1 MFQEKRICPIKS
13 LACSGQQKGGQ
24 CDCSKVTGEDGQKPQ
39 LGNLDFILSVMVY
52 HWRYLS
58 KKLMY
63 GFYF

>member
-39 LGNLDFILSVMVY
+39 LGNLDFILSVIKTHRKVSS
-52 HWRYLS
+52 REVI
-58 KKLMY
+58 
-63 GFYF
+63 